1 MSIGQRW
8 RDENMAKWKIGG
20 AAVLV
25 VLALVWALQ
34 NRAPVTTRFLFI
46 SVDMPQAALLVLTL
60 LVGMGIGL
68 LVAFGMR
75 SRPSGKGTGG
85 H

>member
-1 MSIGQRW
+1 
-8 RDENMAKWKIGG
+8 MAKLKIGG

-25 VLALVWALQ
+25 VVALVWALQ
-34 NRAPVTTRFLFI
+34 NRSPVTRRFLFI

-60 LVGMGIGL
+60 LGGVGIGL
-68 LVAFGMR
+68 LIAFGMR
-75 SRPSGKGTGG
+75 SRSGEGESG